1 MLNYGKQSISE
12 DDIRAVVNVLRSDF
26 LTQGPCV
33 GEFEAKVA
41 KKVRASNSV
50 AVSSATSALHI
61 ACLALDLGV
70 GDIVWT
76 SPNSFVA
83 SSNCALYCGATIDFV
98 DIDPASYNMS
108 VEKLDE
114 KLRYAKANDQLPK
127 IVIPVHMCGQ
137 SCDMEKIHILSKKY
151 GFSIIEDASHAIG
164 GKYKGDFIG
173 SCKYSDICIFSF
185 HPVKIITTGE
195 GGMALTNSNNIAEKM
210 RLLRSHGVTRDP
222 QHFVQPPYDDGA
234 WYYQQIS
241 LGFNYRMCD
250 IQAALGTSQMDRLD
264 DFIEKRN
271 QIALQYTNGFKDT
284 LSLELPYVS
293 LDCVSSF
300 HLYIVRIKFSK
311 SFSKGEL
318 FQKMKDM
325 GIGLNCHYIPI
336 HTQPY
341 YASLGFKE
349 GDFPVSEEYY
359 KMAVTLPLHP
369 SMSQDDIDLVINSL
383 NSILK

>member
-1 MLNYGKQSISE
+1 
-12 DDIRAVVNVLRSDF
+12 
-26 LTQGPCV
+26 
-33 GEFEAKVA
+33 
-41 KKVRASNSV
+41 
-50 AVSSATSALHI
+50 
-61 ACLALDLGV
+61 
-70 GDIVWT
+70 
-76 SPNSFVA
+76 
-83 SSNCALYCGATIDFV
+83 
-98 DIDPASYNMS
+98 
-108 VEKLDE
+108 
-114 KLRYAKANDQLPK
+114 
-127 IVIPVHMCGQ
+127 
-137 SCDMEKIHILSKKY
+137 
-151 GFSIIEDASHAIG
+151 
-164 GKYKGDFIG
+164 
-173 SCKYSDICIFSF
+173 
-185 HPVKIITTGE
+185 
-195 GGMALTNSNNIAEKM
+195 MALTNSNNIAEKM